1 MSYNQVPLTVAMKE
15 GLEKQDEIEQVLI
28 KYMKQNGLSDLSPK
42 CGFVLSK
49 THGHIGAFPDR
60 IMSDQS

>member
-1 MSYNQVPLTVAMKE
+1 MKE